1 VTAGPQV
8 AGNDCPFCKRLR
20 AHELL
25 LASRP
30 LAVGFADAFPVSPGH
45 CLVIP
50 RRHEPDFFAL
60 SREEQESVWDIVWEL
75 RELLEAEHGTAAFN
89 VGINAGAAAGQTVL
103 HAHVHVIPRYPGDDP
118 DPRGGVRWVLPDKAR
133 YWQ

>member
-1 VTAGPQV
+1 VTAGPPV
-8 AGNDCPFCKRLR
+8 SGNDCPFCKRLR
-20 AHELL
+20 AHEML

-89 VGINAGAAAGQTVL
+89 VGINAGAAAGQTVP

-118 DPRGGVRWVLPDKAR
+118 DPRGGVRWVLPHKAR
-133 YWQ
+133 YWE

>member
-1 VTAGPQV
+1 VTAGPPV
-8 AGNDCPFCKRLR
+8 SGNDCPFCKRLR
-20 AHELL
+20 AHEML

-60 SREEQESVWDIVWEL
+60 SREEQEAVWDIVWEL

-89 VGINAGAAAGQTVL
+89 VGINAGAAAG
-103 HAHVHVIPRYPGDDP
+103 
-118 DPRGGVRWVLPDKAR
+118 
-133 YWQ
+133 

>member
-1 VTAGPQV
+1 MTAGPPV
-8 AGNDCPFCKRLR
+8 SGNDCPFCKRLA
-20 AHELL
+20 AHEML

-45 CLVIP
+45 CLVMP

-60 SREEQESVWDIVWEL
+60 SREEHEAVWDIVWEL
-75 RELLEAEHGTAAFN
+75 RELLEAEHDTTAFN
-89 VGINAGAAAGQTVL
+89 VGINAGEAAGQTVP

-133 YWQ
+133 YWE

>member
-1 VTAGPQV
+1 MSAGLSAAQH
-8 AGNDCPFCKRLR
+8 DCPFCKRLR
-20 AHELL
+20 AHEML

-30 LAVGFADAFPVSPGH
+30 LAVAFPDAFPVSPGH

-60 SREEQESVWDIVWEL
+60 SREEQEDVWDLVWEL
-75 RELLEAEHGTAAFN
+75 RELLEAEHDTASFN
-89 VGINAGAAAGQTVL
+89 VGINAGEAAGQTVA
-103 HAHVHVIPRYPGDDP
+103 HAHVHVVPRYPGDVP

-133 YWQ
+133 YWE

>member
-1 VTAGPQV
+1 VTAGPPV
-8 AGNDCPFCKRLR
+8 SGNDCPFCKRLR
-20 AHELL
+20 AHEML

-60 SREEQESVWDIVWEL
+60 SREEQEAVWDIVWEL

-89 VGINAGAAAGQTVL
+89 VGINAGAAAGQTVP

-133 YWQ
+133 YWE